1 MAGRSRSDRGAW
13 KRVWGCGGV
22 RDNRQLVITHIPG
35 VQGAM
40 PRAGPTGP
48 RFEIDRSD
56 RSAYAYIRPFMG
68 TVPRCPT
75 RGKPGR
81 MRRRREFRLVH
92 LSRWLGLAFVAG
104 GFAALGRAWVGPA
117 RESCVDCQLPY
128 LGSGGIGGIALVVL
142 GVGLLIVAQIRTE
155 RVRLSELF
163 DNPRAEADASPE
175 ADAGP
180 GPDRRSVPA
189 SRGG

>member
-1 MAGRSRSDRGAW
+1 MTLAREGWPGGGGGSSEMGQWITCHNVRSRRHDFVTSESLSGGSSRESDVSDGTTDAW
-13 KRVWGCGGV
+13 
-22 RDNRQLVITHIPG
+22 
-35 VQGAM
+35 
-40 PRAGPTGP
+40 
-48 RFEIDRSD
+48 F
-56 RSAYAYIRPFMG
+56 RPIVG
-68 TVPRCPT
+68 TLPRCPT

-81 MRRRREFRLVH
+81 VRRRREFRLVH

-104 GFAALGRAWVGPA
+104 GFAAIGLAWMGTA

-128 LGSGGIGGIALVVL
+128 LVSGGIGGIALVVL

-180 GPDRRSVPA
+180 EPDRRSVPA